1 MILLEADMQ
10 QLRANP
16 NRMAKGVIIE
26 AKLDKARGPVA
37 TVLLQN
43 GTLHV
48 GDNIV
53 AGMASGRVR
62 AMVND
67 RGERVT
73 EAGPPC
79 PSKFPALPTCPAR
92 ATI

>member
-1 MILLEADMQ
+1 MILLEADML

-43 GTLHV
+43 GH
-48 GDNIV
+48 
-53 AGMASGRVR
+53 AP
-62 AMVND
+62 
-67 RGERVT
+67 RGQTTSWPVW
-73 EAGPPC
+73 
-79 PSKFPALPTCPAR
+79 PAAVCAPWSTTA
-92 ATI
+92 ANA